1 MSQRGR
7 HNLLMIE
14 KDDQMYELPDHW
26 RENNEAIA
34 DALDRMEDEITELKE
49 EIRCLKKDRS
59 SR

>member
-14 KDDQMYELPDHW
+14 KDDQMSELPDHW

-34 DALDRMEDEITELKE
+34 DAFDRMEDEIIELKE
-49 EIRCLKKDRS
+49 EIRCLKRDRS
-59 SR
+59 SL